1 MIRASL
7 YAVAVIALGTPR
19 RAAIRRKNAPSAL
32 CERWRLRAARRK
44 ALAAR
49 LAPARVAAEWTL
61 PPDFF
66 GLGASPSQDPK
77 AFSLRQRLMSVPTSL
92 STTNAVPAAM
102 PS

>member
-19 RAAIRRKNAPSAL
+19 RAAIRRKNAPNAL
-32 CERWRLRAARRK
+32 CDRCNVRAARRN

-49 LAPARVAAEWTL
+49 FAPGRVAADFSF
-61 PPDFF
+61 PPDLF
-66 GLGASPSQDPK
+66 GLGATPSQAPN
-77 AFSLRQRLMSVPTSL
+77 AFSLGQRLMSVPTSL
-92 STTNAVPAAM
+92 STVSAVLASI